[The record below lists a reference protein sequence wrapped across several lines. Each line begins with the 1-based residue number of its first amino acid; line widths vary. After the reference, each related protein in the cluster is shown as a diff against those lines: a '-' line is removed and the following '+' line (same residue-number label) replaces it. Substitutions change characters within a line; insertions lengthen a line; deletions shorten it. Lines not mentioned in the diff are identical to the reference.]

1 MFKVKNK
8 TKKGVRLCLFLTAW
22 LSLSLNRFISVFDEL
37 CLIAAATCKRNFA
50 FLLHV
55 SGVN

>member
-22 LSLSLNRFISVFDEL
+22 LSLSLSVFDEL
-37 CLIAAATCKRNFA
+37 CLIATATCKRNFA
-50 FLLHV
+50 FPLHV